1 MSTAASQH
9 PSDPEAMAVI
19 VMGVSGCGK
28 TSVGEKLAE
37 ALHCQF
43 IEGDSLHPAANIAKM
58 SAGIPLD
65 DGDRWPW
72 LDVIGTH
79 LAESRLRGETIVIS
93 CSALKKVYRDRLRQ
107 AAGGHLAFIFL
118 EGSRAVFEARIKNR
132 PGHFMPASL
141 IDSQFAAL
149 EPPNAEPG
157 VVTIDVTLSIETIA
171 TQALGGLRKL
181 ATGA

>member
-1 MSTAASQH
+1 MAASQH
-9 PSDPEAMAVI
+9 HSDLPNMAVI

-37 ALHCQF
+37 ALQCRF
-43 IEGDSLHPAANIAKM
+43 IEGDSLHPPANIAKM
-58 SAGIPLD
+58 SAGTPLD

-72 LDVIGTH
+72 LDVIGRH

-93 CSALKKVYRDRLRQ
+93 CSALKKIYRERLRL
-107 AAGGHLAFIFL
+107 AAGGQLAFVFL
-118 EGSRAVFEARIKNR
+118 EGSRAVFEARMKNR

-149 EPPNAEPG
+149 EPPNAEPS
-157 VVTIDVTLSIETIA
+157 VVTVDVTLSIDAIA
-171 TQALGGLRKL
+171 RQALDGLRTL
-181 ATGA
+181 VAAT

>member
-1 MSTAASQH
+1 
-9 PSDPEAMAVI
+9 MAVI

-37 ALHCQF
+37 ALHCRF
-43 IEGDSLHPAANIAKM
+43 VEGDSLHPAANIAKM

-65 DGDRWPW
+65 DDDRWPW
-72 LDVIGTH
+72 LDVIGAH
-79 LAESRLRGETIVIS
+79 LADSRARGETIVIS
-93 CSALKKVYRDRLRQ
+93 CSALKKVYRDRLRH
-107 AAGGHLAFIFL
+107 AAGGQLAFVFL
-118 EGSRAVFEARIKNR
+118 EGSRAVFEARMKSR

-157 VVTIDVTLSIETIA
+157 VVTVDVTLSIEAIA
-171 TQALGGLRKL
+171 ERALDGLLRLGTGG
-181 ATGA
+181 